1 MIDHKALNKPVQ
13 FELIDEKR
21 EQRPVSIRR
30 IDEKTLV
37 VFVAITN
44 VYRPANRT
52 DVDTRV

>member
-13 FELIDEKR
+13 FEFIDEKHK
-21 EQRPVSIRR
+21 QRPVFVRR
-30 IDEKTLV
+30 IDDKAFV